1 MLKLDLITNYRFDNF
16 VTNYELDRLLP
27 KAENKKVFGLVRN
40 ELGRKIMTKFVGS
53 GAKTC
58 SYSKDDSS

>member
-1 MLKLDLITNYRFDNF
+1 MLKLDLITNYRFVNF

-27 KAENKKVFGLVRN
+27 KVRN

-58 SYSKDDSS
+58 SYSKDDSSEVKK